1 MTADF
6 NDKNAIYNLLRL
18 VQEQNTAIHELRLLL
33 GAVTW
38 LVTRGDPDRTRELNE
53 MIWRIDNSRPSPA
66 SDRDEVWRAWLLS
79 SQREV
84 ELGRAE
90 LPS

>member
-53 MIWRIDNSRPSPA
+53 MIWLIDHARPPI
-66 SDRDEVWRAWLLS
+66 DTHREEVWRAWLMAT
-79 SQREV
+79 QREV
-84 ELGRAE
+84 EQGRAE
-90 LPS
+90 IPS